1 MEFRAAA
8 DPGPSAM
15 SRGSGAASVHRH
27 ENLPQWFWL
36 RAQFW
41 TALGVLG
48 WLVLTCGVVWFA
60 RDPDRWTIAQVPAG
74 YWWAAQGAIG
84 GFMVIIVVYCIVME
98 RLEAEFLA
106 DEACADL
113 RLTTD
118 LGADSLPPSADE
130 RHA

>member
-15 SRGSGAASVHRH
+15 SRGAAAARAHRH
-27 ENLPQWFWL
+27 ENLPQWFW
-36 RAQFW
+36 RRSQFW

-48 WLVLTCGVVWFA
+48 WLVLTFGVVWFA
-60 RDPDRWTIAQVPAG
+60 RDLDRWTIAQVPAG

-84 GFMVIIVVYCIVME
+84 GFLVIIVVYCVVME

-106 DEACADL
+106 DEASADAGS
-113 RLTTD
+113 TSD
-118 LGADSLPPSADE
+118 LGPESLPPSPEE
-130 RHA
+130 RRG